1 MQVGSLTMN
10 AELSSMAQQ
19 WAEHL
24 LLINTL
30 KHSNDKYRGQPVG
43 ENVAA
48 KSGSRTVD
56 FTGIIFIITY
66 SLLNE
71 EKSVSAGSLFQTLI
85 ARSQKKSGPNNSVV
99 RFLIHHIAVAYSLCF
114 SRSFVFTVTRPET
127 KFSFLIACVW
137 ILWYHAN
144 RAVVAVSCCCC
155 RRRYY
160 GICAFATDFG
170 RIKTFTFDLF

>member
-71 EKSVSAGSLFQTLI
+71 EKSVSAGVYFKNVNYTFSGQKWCEYFGCLI
-85 ARSQKKSGPNNSVV
+85 LSYNLLLWPLVCVTAENSN
-99 RFLIHHIAVAYSLCF
+99 
-114 SRSFVFTVTRPET
+114 RSFVFTVTR
-127 KFSFLIACVW
+127 
-137 ILWYHAN
+137 
-144 RAVVAVSCCCC
+144 R
-155 RRRYY
+155 
-160 GICAFATDFG
+160 
-170 RIKTFTFDLF
+170 